1 MASRSAPRHRPSRG
15 GVAAAAEASYF
26 LMVFNDKFLSTVL
39 ASLIIVTLVTA
50 LLFGKLSGFI
60 VLSAFA
66 AGGLYIVDARKRHK
80 QIISLWPRIMPKVNL
95 AVSGRFECRR
105 CKVSDCE
112 IHTKLYNICP
122 WRGLIVSQE
131 VDSAIEDIL
140 NKVLQE
146 YVYPWYSQ
154 LSSDEIFVQ
163 ELRIILR
170 HVISALIK
178 RVERVNL
185 VQLIT
190 SKVIHIIAQHLD
202 VYVRARRL
210 YPDDKDIEKLVLSC
224 LGPSMHVV
232 LKNRATEHQYLR
244 KVTEK
249 MLTQLIPGKY
259 YHSQCAFALIREILC
274 GPVFLNGMDV
284 IADPDIINLIL
295 LIFFDKT
302 PMQVFPKS
310 KKSVELLSHFVNQN
324 APTVRYSN
332 RDDFD
337 LQTTLKNK
345 ELYSGFAQHLKDE
358 GCQHLLWF
366 YEALEHFNSKLLPPD
381 INAAQIE
388 HLHQLAANIYHRF
401 ISEEAMDRV
410 PMDVNKAAEFL
421 SIIQQPKENILKLRT
436 STVLYETYED
446 VYHLL
451 DKILLPQFRRSE
463 RYFAVACKE
472 RESNVSN
479 HYTVEVP
486 KSISQAVKPNAS
498 ATKVGNAT
506 FWATVEGVENP
517 EAEDEPTQFEQAA
530 FSMHDDPRLKDLS
543 AWRVSI
549 PRVAGNENRDG
560 CFFVID
566 IQRID
571 VKGDQRPEDLHWV
584 VGRKYTEFYVL
595 EAKLEEFHGELPIQP
610 LPTKRSFGTRKR
622 KTLEEHLS
630 AFERYIQELLTLPG
644 LRGSQLVYN
653 FLKMNNEFT
662 GSFLPDVK
670 LGKMIRNVPRK
681 LVREKGQ
688 HLEEFLQTFLASTEP
703 IKPKSANAASKE
715 GTPTKQPDQ
724 PLKSNPLFGD
734 NANNYS
740 FCRRMIGAPEIPAS
754 PWPVFDY
761 LIYLTSSVF
770 NTEVWVTTLL
780 KALAPLLR
788 HTTQDAVES
797 LLDDV
802 LTKKALV
809 PKRMALLVKLLQE
822 TIFEDEPRD
831 ATADERK
838 ARSDELL
845 VLLSPS
851 LGPPPVELTA
861 GDSPSHFR
869 VPLSRPRSFGQPSHR
884 VLKQMKE
891 FLPSVVVS
899 ILSRKC
905 HDHGA
910 ELIHDVIQHPLLN
923 KQLSYNE
930 RYKRSKR

>member
-1 MASRSAPRHRPSRG
+1 MSLSRG
-15 GVAAAAEASYF
+15 GIPAGAVAATELNYL

-39 ASLIIVTLVTA
+39 ASLIVVTLFTS
-50 LLFGKLSGFI
+50 LLFGKLTGFI

-66 AGGLYIVDARKRHK
+66 AGGLYIVDARKRQK
-80 QIISLWPRIMPKVNL
+80 QIPSVWPRVTSKGKF
-95 AVSGRFECRR
+95 ATSGRFECRR

-112 IHTKLYNICP
+112 IHTKLYSICP

-131 VDSAIEDIL
+131 VDTAIEDIL

-146 YVYPWYSQ
+146 YVYPWYSL

-170 HVISALIK
+170 HVIAALIK
-178 RVERVNL
+178 RVERINL
-185 VQLIT
+185 AQLIT
-190 SKVIHIIAQHLD
+190 GKVIHIIAQHLD

-284 IADPDIINLIL
+284 IADPDIINLLL
-295 LIFFDKT
+295 LIFFDST
-302 PMQVFPKS
+302 PMQIFPRS

-324 APTVRYSN
+324 APTVRYSA

-337 LQTTLKNK
+337 LQTLVKNK
-345 ELYSGFAQHLKDE
+345 EMYSGFAQHLKDE

-366 YEALEHFNSKLLPPD
+366 YEALENFNSKLLPPD

-410 PMDVNKAAEFL
+410 QMDPSKSAEFL

-436 STVLYETYED
+436 STVLYEAHED
-446 VYHLL
+446 VYQLL
-451 DKILLPQFRRSE
+451 DKVLLPQFKQSE
-463 RYFAVACKE
+463 RYFAVTCKE

-479 HYTVEVP
+479 HYTVEAP
-486 KSISQAVKPNAS
+486 KGIFHAVKPNAG

-506 FWATVEGVENP
+506 FWARVEGVDNP
-517 EAEDEPTQFEQAA
+517 EPEEEPTQFEQAA

-549 PRVAGNENRDG
+549 PRVAGIEDRDG

-566 IQRID
+566 VQRID
-571 VKGDQRPEDLHWV
+571 VKEDERPEDLHWV
-584 VGRKYTEFYVL
+584 VGRKYNEFYVL
-595 EAKLEEFHGELPIQP
+595 EDKLKEFHGELPIQP

-622 KTLEEHLS
+622 KVLEEHLN

-644 LRGSQLVYN
+644 LRGSQLVYS
-653 FLKMNNEFT
+653 FLKMSNEFT

-703 IKPKSANAASKE
+703 IKPKSISAASKE
-715 GTPTKQPDQ
+715 GTPTKQPD

-734 NANNYS
+734 NANNYT
-740 FCRRMIGAPEIPAS
+740 FCRRMIGAPEIPTS
-754 PWPVFDY
+754 PWPIFDY
-761 LIYLTSSVF
+761 LIYLTKSLF
-770 NTEVWVTTLL
+770 KTEVWVTTLL

-788 HTTQDAVES
+788 NTTQDAVES

-802 LTKKALV
+802 LMNKALV
-809 PKRMALLVKLLQE
+809 PKRMGLIVELLQE
-822 TIFEDEPRD
+822 AVFDDEPRN
-831 ATADERK
+831 ATAEERK
-838 ARSDELL
+838 KRSDE
-845 VLLSPS
+845 
-851 LGPPPVELTA
+851 
-861 GDSPSHFR
+861 
-869 VPLSRPRSFGQPSHR
+869 

-899 ILSRKC
+899 LLSRKC
-905 HDHGA
+905 HDRGA

-923 KQLSYNE
+923 KQLSYVLLDALLLE
-930 RYKRSKR
+930 LFPEF